1 MKPIPLS
8 SGSNTSWALPL
19 AKQNKWILI
28 DAGAEIDNPKPSYS
42 WDLMQTALLN
52 ENITPKDIEF
62 VLITHEHI
70 DHAGLAYKWA
80 ANGTTILAHPF
91 AQSKLIQGNAA
102 HVADRIR
109 RIEYLRKN
117 GLPDSIA
124 ENLQKSSAVPAMRW
138 QSCPASAIAT
148 VSHLDEIDLAENKKL
163 TIISAPGHTR
173 GNLVALIKE
182 DSALF
187 SGDTLLEKTIPTS
200 GLHFVED
207 EMKKSDSFVSNYSHW
222 PSLPAFIHSVNEIQK
237 EQISTIYPGH
247 GPQIDNPTH
256 VFQRFLKHHEKRGHR
271 INLFLEN
278 NKDYNP
284 YMIAKL
290 MFPRVSNQQIVQAMI
305 EIIGHLD
312 LREISEDMKAV

>member
-1 MKPIPLS
+1 MEPIPLS

-28 DAGAEIDNPKPSYS
+28 DAGAEIDSPTLSYS
-42 WDLMQTALLN
+42 WDLMQTALLH
-52 ENITPKDIEF
+52 ENITPQDIEL

-80 ANGTTILAHPF
+80 ASGTTILAHPF
-91 AQSKLIQGNAA
+91 AQSKLIQGNTA
-102 HVADRIR
+102 HVLDRAR

-124 ENLQKSSAVPAMRW
+124 ENLHKNSAVPALRW

-148 VSHLDEIDLAENKKL
+148 VNHLDEIDLAENKKL

-182 DSALF
+182 DSSLF
-187 SGDTLLEKTIPTS
+187 SGDTLLERTIPTS

-207 EMKKSDSFVSNYSHW
+207 EVKKSDSPISNYSHW
-222 PSLPAFIHSVNEIQK
+222 PSLPVFIQSVNEIQK
-237 EQISTIYPGH
+237 EHISTIYPGH
-247 GPQIDNPTH
+247 GPQINNPAR

-271 INLFLEN
+271 INLLLESN
-278 NKDYNP
+278 EGYSP

-290 MFPRVSNQQIVQAMI
+290 MFPRVSDQQIVQAMI

-312 LREISEDMKAV
+312 LRKVSENTETI